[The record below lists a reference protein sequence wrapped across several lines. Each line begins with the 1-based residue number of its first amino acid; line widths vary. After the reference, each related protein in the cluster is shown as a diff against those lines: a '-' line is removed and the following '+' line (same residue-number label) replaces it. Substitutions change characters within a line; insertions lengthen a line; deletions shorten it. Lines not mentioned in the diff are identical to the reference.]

1 MENGIRELIT
11 AYQHHLQKT
20 RRNATQSSESDLAG
34 SQLAPS
40 NQIDNQNTP
49 APPDFSFGF
58 LADSELDFGNIDFDF
73 AQGWQLDKEW
83 D

>member
-20 RRNATQSSESDLAG
+20 RRNATQGSGPDLAG
-34 SQLAPS
+34 SQLTPFS
-40 NQIDNQNTP
+40 QIDNQNTP
-49 APPDFSFGF
+49 ASPGFSFGF
-58 LADSELDFGNIDFDF
+58 LADSELDFSNIDFDF

>member
-11 AYQHHLQKT
+11 AYQQHLQKT
-20 RRNATQSSESDLAG
+20 RRNATQGSGLDLAG
-34 SQLAPS
+34 NQLAPLG
-40 NQIDNQNTP
+40 QIDTQNTP
-49 APPDFSFGF
+49 APPVFNFGF
-58 LADSELDFGNIDFDF
+58 LADSELDFGGIDFDF